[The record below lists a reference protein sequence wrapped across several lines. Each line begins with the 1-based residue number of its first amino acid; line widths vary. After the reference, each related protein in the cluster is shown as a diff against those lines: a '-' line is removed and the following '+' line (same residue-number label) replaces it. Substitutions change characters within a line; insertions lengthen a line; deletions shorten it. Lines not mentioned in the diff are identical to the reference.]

1 MIIINM
7 TKIPICLGQ
16 ESNDTLLKEFTG
28 GQRDYIID
36 KLYPIIRKTLV
47 HFIAEAKMQNA
58 IQEREEIV
66 LEIPETC
73 KAQET
78 TKS

>member
-7 TKIPICLGQ
+7 TKIPICLSQ
-16 ESNDTLLKEFTG
+16 ELNDTLLKEFTG

-47 HFIAEAKMQNA
+47 HFITEAKMQNA

-66 LEIPETC
+66 LEISETS

-78 TKS
+78 TKL